1 MQALTRCSCQKQM
14 TGLLEYDAASPS
26 LEPNRKAPL
35 LLVLYRFSAFRTHGP
50 SSNQVT
56 PVHRADGS
64 QRSLVNEC
72 RAAGGDLSADRAQPG
87 DRRGGIDRRPRTG
100 PDEENAI
107 LINRRARRDRR
118 RGGALR
124 ASCRPSAFF
133 CRHRRV
139 VGGAGAARPL
149 RDGSP
154 VSRPAER
161 DRLAAQF
168 GGWRG
173 LARRIPPARWAKSI
187 FSSLRG
193 SATASGRRGRSRCV
207 YCA

>member
-87 DRRGGIDRRPRTG
+87 DRRGRI
-100 PDEENAI
+100 EW
-107 LINRRARRDRR
+107 RR
-118 RGGALR
+118 RGDLSRIEQIIPSPEKVVLILHDWGSALGFDW
-124 ASCRPSAFF
+124 AN
-133 CRHRRV
+133 RHRDRAAAIIYMEGIV
-139 VGGAGAARPL
+139 RPIASWASGAVNQTVPSGAG
-149 RDGSP
+149 
-154 VSRPAER
+154 
-161 DRLAAQF
+161 
-168 GGWRG
+168 
-173 LARRIPPARWAKSI
+173 
-187 FSSLRG
+187 
-193 SATASGRRGRSRCV
+193 
-207 YCA
+207 